1 MKRLALAAM
10 LAWAVAPSAMAQ
22 DFNPGTVIGNV
33 YQNPASGC
41 GYGFG
46 FDCYPPAY
54 GGTPP
59 PNRYGNVLTG
69 RSANTKHRIRHVAES
84 QR

>member
-1 MKRLALAAM
+1 MKTLALAAM
-10 LAWAVAPSAMAQ
+10 LLSPIASLAMAQ

-46 FDCYPPAY
+46 FDCYPPGY
-54 GGTPP
+54 GHYEAVHS
-59 PNRYGNVLTG
+59 NRYAWL
-69 RSANTKHRIRHVAES
+69 RRHARKDTTTAPNA

>member
-1 MKRLALAAM
+1 MKTLTLAAM
-10 LAWAVAPSAMAQ
+10 LLLAVASSAMAQ
-22 DFNPGTVIGNV
+22 NFNPGTVVGNV

-46 FDCYPPAY
+46 FDCYPPRHGHYENLRTHRYAKLRRHIQKN
-54 GGTPP
+54 GGTDPD
-59 PNRYGNVLTG
+59 
-69 RSANTKHRIRHVAES
+69 A